1 MMEEKKWFAVY
12 TKLHCEKK
20 VSEILTRKGIENYC
34 PVNKVLKQ
42 GTDRKKI
49 IHTPL
54 FSSCLFVRI
63 SPDEQVTVRQA
74 SGILNFLF
82 WLNKPA
88 VIRDKEIEIIKKF
101 LKEHNFIKLEKVD
114 VHTSDIVKN
123 NCAPV
128 IEHEG
133 NVVSIK
139 GKTVKVILP
148 SLGFIMSAEL
158 ETVNVK
164 VIKENHAYLRE
175 PLI

>member
-1 MMEEKKWFAVY
+1 
-12 TKLHCEKK
+12 
-20 VSEILTRKGIENYC
+20 
-34 PVNKVLKQ
+34 
-42 GTDRKKI
+42 
-49 IHTPL
+49 
-54 FSSCLFVRI
+54 
-63 SPDEQVTVRQA
+63 
-74 SGILNFLF
+74 LF

-101 LKEHNFIKLEKVD
+101 LKEHNFIGLEKVD
-114 VHTSDIVKN
+114 VHTNDIVKT

-128 IEHEG
+128 IEQEG

-139 GKTVKVILP
+139 GKTVKMILP

-164 VIKENHAYLRE
+164 LIKENHAYLRE

>member
-54 FSSCLFVRI
+54 FPSCLFVRI
-63 SPDEQVTVRQA
+63 SPDQQVSVRQT

-101 LKEHNFIKLEKVD
+101 LKEHNFIGLEKVD
-114 VHTSDIVKN
+114 VHTNDIVKT

-128 IEHEG
+128 IEQEG

-139 GKTVKVILP
+139 GKTVKMILP

-164 VIKENHAYLRE
+164 LIKENHAYLRE